1 MVVSSVMN
9 SILVKFSL
17 KLEKYELHSPL
28 FSFDETA
35 HIDILSVEIFD
46 TGTKSLSMSNDTND
60 ML

>member
-1 MVVSSVMN
+1 MN

-46 TGTKSLSMSNDTND
+46 TGTKSLAMSNDTND